1 MTPLLPYPLPWPVGE
16 ALAWS
21 NSRGWEGVPVLGSL
35 AIQPVP
41 HRVDEE
47 VLPAGMQRWLPRE
60 GIPDLLVRCR
70 GSREMPSWHAANGL
84 YGFVGLAPGPHTFTI
99 EDPLGRYLPAKLN
112 LTVID
117 RGGVHE
123 SLKRLERPTQLDDW
137 RQLVHRLPLRP
148 APGAGKR
155 AGSTGIWGE
164 LRNAAGRPIPFALV
178 QVETRFF
185 GVLASATTWS
195 DASGGYALDLDGER
209 PDPFAAPG
217 TVEEREGRICLPLQ
231 PSAGSSQ
238 SWVERIPVLDQGLVQ
253 SISSGIAPA
262 GYGPPRAS
270 GTYFRFRDGPDGP
283 LSDRLPLRIGRQQ
296 RWDLILI

>member
-1 MTPLLPYPLPWPVGE
+1 MTPLLSYPLPWPVGE

-21 NSRGWEGVPVLGSL
+21 NSRGWEGVPVLGFL

-47 VLPAGMQRWLPRE
+47 VLPAGMEGWLPRE
-60 GIPDLLVRCR
+60 GIPDLLVRCQ
-70 GSREMPSWHAANGL
+70 GSPQKPSWHAANGL

-123 SLKRLERPTQLDDW
+123 SLKWLERATQVEDW

-164 LRNAAGRPIPFALV
+164 LCNAAGSPIPVALV
-178 QVETRFF
+178 QEETRFR

-195 DASGGYALDLDGER
+195 DASGGYALDLDEER

-217 TVEEREGRICLPLQ
+217 TVEEREGRICQLLQ

-238 SWVERIPVLDQGLVQ
+238 S
-253 SISSGIAPA
+253 
-262 GYGPPRAS
+262 
-270 GTYFRFRDGPDGP
+270 
-283 LSDRLPLRIGRQQ
+283 
-296 RWDLILI
+296 